1 MSERR
6 SGSCFCGAVR
16 IEATGEPIVV
26 GYCHCSDCTSWA
38 GAPVQGFSL
47 WAPDALKITAG
58 VDKLSSFTKTGDSHR
73 KFCTQ
78 CGGHVMNERPSL
90 GANSVYLN
98 LVPDL
103 DQQATLHV
111 HYEEKTMSIADG
123 LPKYKDLPVEFGGSG
138 EMLADCLS
146 WPPF

>member
-1 MSERR
+1 MTERR
-6 SGSCFCGAVR
+6 SGSCFCGAVQ
-16 IEATGEPIVV
+16 IEVTGEPVVV

-47 WAPDALKITAG
+47 WAPGAIKISAG
-58 VDKLSSFTKTGDSHR
+58 VDKLSSFTKAGDSHR

-98 LVPDL
+98 LVPNL

-123 LPKYKDLPVEFGGSG
+123 LPKYKDLPAEFGGSG
-138 EMLADCLS
+138 EMLAD
-146 WPPF
+146 

>member
-1 MSERR
+1 M
-6 SGSCFCGAVR
+6 
-16 IEATGEPIVV
+16 
-26 GYCHCSDCTSWA
+26 
-38 GAPVQGFSL
+38 QGFSL

-73 KFCTQ
+73 QFRSQ

-103 DQQATLHV
+103 DQRATLHV
-111 HYEEKTMSIADG
+111 HYEEKTLSIADG

-138 EMLADCLS
+138 EMLAD
-146 WPPF
+146 